1 MSEQN
6 PLKNSLSKYFDEI
19 DPVLFFNEY
28 LVRLIKVL
36 KSSNHITYDEKH
48 GQHLSYLQ
56 FEANPEHKE
65 FINFLLNSL
74 HSFNNTTENDNQKLM
89 EYANSI
95 TGWIT
100 HRKKDIPSRVVE
112 IIENKEILYQNYL
125 ARAKY
130 LTNEYPEKIYSP
142 ILLIPEIF
150 LIFCDVLES
159 NEIDDDYK
167 LEVSLALVYLV
178 SPIDLLP
185 ENFINHPLSLLDD
198 LFLMLGA
205 YNIEEINKISNLR
218 DSYDNSVFER
228 IDGAISEIKKEFG
241 EDSVIT
247 IHESVAAVKEN
258 IKLGKK

>member
-6 PLKNSLSKYFDEI
+6 PLINSLNKYFDEV

-36 KSSNHITYDEKH
+36 KSSDHITYDEQNS
-48 GQHLSYLQ
+48 QHLSNLK
-56 FEANPEHKE
+56 FEANLEHRE
-65 FINFLLNSL
+65 FISFLLNSL
-74 HSFNNTTENDNQKLM
+74 HSFKNTTESDNKKLM
-89 EYANSI
+89 EYADSI

-100 HRKKDIPSRVVE
+100 HRKQDIPSRVIE
-112 IIENKEILYQNYL
+112 IMENKEILYQNYK

-150 LIFCDVLES
+150 LIFCEVLES
-159 NEIDDDYK
+159 DTIDDEYK

-205 YNIEEINKISNLR
+205 YDITEIEKIPDFENKF
-218 DSYDNSVFER
+218 DSSVFED
-228 IDGAISEIKKEFG
+228 IEKAIKEINKEFG
-241 EDSVIT
+241 ENSIIT
-247 IHESVAAVKEN
+247 IHEAVVSVKEN
-258 IKLGKK
+258 VKLGKK